1 MFGFECWN
9 IFYYICPPRC
19 PLRIPYHCCNP
30 KTRAMKSY
38 TFFFKD
44 SKQTSLLYL
53 ALRENGKTEKI
64 SLQLKEDPATFDKK
78 NYIFTKAN
86 PHHKTLNARLNLIKS
101 KMELLVRE
109 AEVTGD
115 TLLEFRAK
123 VIEAINSNAKAK
135 EDKSEKNLFLPYFKK
150 WGEGETSKSKYNR
163 FKKYTYNIFV
173 EFLGKRNPTFNEM
186 TYALCE
192 EFVEWMRT
200 EKDLCANTRGSHVK
214 FVKAAMN
221 EAYKNKLHNNQDFES
236 FRKETEQ
243 VDAVYLT
250 NEEVTKVAEL
260 PLCGTHAI
268 ARDLFII
275 GCHTGMRFSDYSR
288 LSEDDITDG
297 VIHFITKKCKTPV
310 DIPAHPRV
318 LKILAKYGG
327 SAPQLSGQKFNMY
340 IKDVCKEAGIN
351 EAMTVRK
358 SGKHIRCEKW
368 ELVSSHTARR
378 TGLTNM
384 YKAGIPIY
392 RCMMISGHK
401 TESVF
406 LTYLRITQEE
416 NAQYLKNN
424 PFFNM

>member
-1 MFGFECWN
+1 M
-9 IFYYICPPRC
+9 
-19 PLRIPYHCCNP
+19 
-30 KTRAMKSY
+30 KTY
-38 TFFFKD
+38 TFVFKD
-44 SKQTSLLYL
+44 TSPKSLLYL
-53 ALRENGKTEKI
+53 VLREGGKREKI

-78 NYIFTKAN
+78 NYIFTKDN
-86 PHHKTLNARLNLIKS
+86 QHHKTLNARLNFIKA
-101 KMELLVRE
+101 KMEFLVRE
-109 AEVTGD
+109 AEVTNES
-115 TLLEFRAK
+115 LIEFKAK
-123 VIEAINSNAKAK
+123 VAAAINANVQIKAEKK
-135 EDKSEKNLFLPYFKK
+135 EENLFLKYF
-150 WGEGETSKSKYNR
+150 EGWAREENTKHKYNR
-163 FKKYTYNIFV
+163 YKVYTYNTLV
-173 EFLGKRNPTFNEM
+173 EYFGGKQPTFDEID
-186 TYALCE
+186 YAFCE
-192 EFVEWMRT
+192 DFIEWMSA
-200 EKDLCANTRGSHVK
+200 KDLCANTRGSHIK

-221 EAYKNKLHNNQDFES
+221 EAYLNKLHTNTDYKS

-260 PLCGTHAI
+260 PLCGTHAM

-288 LSEDDITDG
+288 LSMDYITDG
-297 VIHFITKKCKTPV
+297 VIHFITQKCKTPV

-327 SAPQLSGQKFNMY
+327 QAPKLSPQKFNVY

-351 EAMTVRK
+351 EVMTVRK

-401 TESVF
+401 TENVF